1 MPQEPAH
8 QPHILRSIRAAQAGA
23 VTNALL
29 ALAKITA
36 GVVGT
41 TYALVADGV
50 ESLADVASSLIVW
63 GGVAVGARPPDE
75 NHPYGHGRAEAL
87 AAAIVSVMLLGAAVF
102 IAAESIAEIR
112 TPHQFPA
119 TWTLIA
125 LLAVV
130 AIKAMLA
137 HRVSLV
143 GAESGSTAVAAD
155 ASHHLSDAIT
165 SAFAFIGISAALL
178 GRHFGG
184 GPRWAAADD
193 WAALA
198 SSLVIARNGNAMALV
213 ALHDLMDRSPG
224 EPVLAPLRA
233 AALGVP
239 GVCAIEKLAA
249 RRVGT
254 GYRVAVHVQAAP
266 ELSLADAHALGGRV
280 KHAMRHAGLRVD
292 SVLVHMEPYRGDEG
306 MRG

>member
-1 MPQEPAH
+1 MPQDPVT
-8 QPHILRSIRAAQAGA
+8 QPHIVRSIRAAQAGVA
-23 VTNALL
+23 TNAVL
-29 ALAKITA
+29 AMAKITA

-41 TYALVADGV
+41 TYALIADGV

-63 GGVAVGARPPDE
+63 GGVALGARPPDE

-87 AAAIVSVMLLGAAVF
+87 AAAIVSVMMLGAAVF
-102 IAAESIAEIR
+102 VATESIREIR

-119 TWTLIA
+119 RWTLVF
-125 LLAVV
+125 LVAVV
-130 AIKAMLA
+130 AVKAMLA
-137 HRVSLV
+137 HRVSAIS
-143 GAESGSTAVAAD
+143 AESGSTAVAAD

-165 SAFAFIGISAALL
+165 SAAAFIGISAALL

-184 GPRWAAADD
+184 GPRWASADD

-198 SSLVIARNGNAMALV
+198 SSLVIARNGITMAFA

-266 ELSLADAHALGGRV
+266 DLSLADAHAIGGRV
-280 KHAMRHAGLRVD
+280 KHAMRNAGLRID
-292 SVLVHMEPYRGDEG
+292 SVLVHMEPYLGNEG
-306 MRG
+306 MRE

>member
-1 MPQEPAH
+1 MPQATAPQSH
-8 QPHILRSIRAAQAGA
+8 TIRSIRAAQAGA
-23 VTNALL
+23 ATNALL
-29 ALAKITA
+29 AMAKITA

-41 TYALVADGV
+41 TYALIADGV

-63 GGVAVGARPPDE
+63 GGVAVAARPADE
-75 NHPYGHGRAEAL
+75 NHPYGHGRAESL
-87 AAAIVSVMLLGAAVF
+87 AAAVVSVMLLGAAVF

-112 TPHQFPA
+112 TPHKFPA
-119 TWTLIA
+119 SWTLIA
-125 LLAVV
+125 LLGVFAV
-130 AIKAMLA
+130 KAMMA
-137 HRVSLV
+137 HRVSIV
-143 GAESGSTAVAAD
+143 GAESGSRAVAAD

-165 SAFAFIGISAALL
+165 SAFAFVGISAALL

-198 SSLVIARNGNAMALV
+198 SSLVIARNGNAMAL
-213 ALHDLMDRSPG
+213 AAMHDLMDRSPG
-224 EPVLAPLRA
+224 EPVLAPLRE

-239 GVCAIEKLAA
+239 GVCAIEKLSA

-280 KHAMRHAGLRVD
+280 KYAMSHVGLRID
-292 SVLVHMEPYRGDEG
+292 SVLVHMEPYLGNAG
-306 MRG
+306 MRE

>member
-1 MPQEPAH
+1 MPQEFAH
-8 QPHILRSIRAAQAGA
+8 QPHTLRSIRAAQAGVA
-23 VTNALL
+23 TNAVL
-29 ALAKITA
+29 ALVKITA

-75 NHPYGHGRAEAL
+75 DHPYGHGRAEAL
-87 AAAIVSVMLLGAAVF
+87 AAAIVSMLLLAAAVF

-112 TPHQFPA
+112 TPHRFPA
-119 TWTLIA
+119 SWTLIA

-130 AIKAMLA
+130 AVKAMLA
-137 HRVSLV
+137 HRVSIV

-165 SAFAFIGISAALL
+165 SAFAFIGIPAALL

-224 EPVLAPLRA
+224 ESVLAPLRA

-280 KHAMRHAGLRVD
+280 KYAMLHTGLRID
-292 SVLVHMEPYRGDEG
+292 SVLVHMEPYDGDV
-306 MRG
+306 